1 MDQRRW
7 WWRRSAVALAILLLV
22 AEGPASAGRAQPNAR
37 RPVSARTARSQIGKA
52 LAARPQPGL
61 RPGDLGKVRVVGTYR
76 KGEGKGVVNSTGF
89 IADTTI
95 VAAEFISPS
104 HPLGRRVE
112 TFAIAPAIGAV
123 DVFSGHPRWHLTLAA
138 ARDAAVARAQRDHGP
153 SAFAWPVA
161 VSRSG
166 KSLIFESIDH
176 AGRRDR
182 YLVRLD
188 KRKNRIA
195 VQRGVLPAEEPVR

>member
-1 MDQRRW
+1 MDQRRR
-7 WWRRSAVALAILLLV
+7 WRRSAVALAILLVV
-22 AEGPASAGRAQPNAR
+22 ADGAASAGRPGAR

-76 KGEGKGVVNSTGF
+76 KGEGKGVVNSIGF

-95 VAAEFISPS
+95 VAAEFISSS